1 MLLFTALTFLLPCS
15 SCLAHPRLGP
25 LNNSLTEPSS
35 MFFEVPLGQD
45 EEVVKD
51 LPCSSY
57 GFGISPIVNGP
68 ITVWPRDD

>member
-1 MLLFTALTFLLPCS
+1 
-15 SCLAHPRLGP
+15 
-25 LNNSLTEPSS
+25 